1 MNLLKK
7 LISNVELRIADWE
20 TQITKHVTQITKHV
34 TRITSHITQ
43 ITIPITRITMA
54 GAKGLVAL
62 SLLIVAGISIPGD
75 ASAFCGFYVAKADAS
90 LFNKTSQV
98 ILVRDGNRTTITMSS
113 DFEREVKDFAM
124 VVPVPVVLQR
134 DEIRTVSAQI
144 FSTLDGYSGPRLV
157 EYYDENPCETRVL
170 YEMDEAKMS
179 MAEEPAT
186 ATGKFKDDGY
196 NVKIEARYTVDE
208 YDVLL
213 LSAEESTG
221 LEKWLVANG
230 YRIPEGAREVLQ
242 PYINS
247 GMKFFVVKV
256 NPDELKK
263 KGTSFLSPLQISFN
277 SPKFM
282 LPIRLGMA
290 NAKGSQ
296 DMIVYAFTHTGRVE
310 TTNYRTVKVPTD
322 KNVPEFVQN
331 YFGQFYVDTYR
342 KHRREQGSSS
352 VFLEYAW
359 DVSGSVTQFCDPCT
373 GPPPMLQDLVTA
385 GVGWVQ
391 QYHYGYNGNV
401 FFTRLHVTYDRK
413 SFPQDLQ
420 FQETPNREN
429 FQARYII
436 THPAYGEF
444 TCAEGKKYL
453 QDVRQRRTRE
463 LQQLAMLTG
472 WETANYSPYIST
484 FNYYP
489 EGAPTYRKTVTP
501 VIKQIP
507 SDTGSNRVPRKDPN
521 QIEQSAFNVPFESDD
536 SDNGGGSSAPWTMI
550 GIGMLLMLLVF
561 SGRRKSVSK

>member
-1 MNLLKK
+1 MSTLFKK
-7 LISNVELRIADWE
+7 LIANVELRIADLE
-20 TQITKHVTQITKHV
+20 KQITK
-34 TRITSHITQ
+34 R
-43 ITIPITRITMA
+43 ITRITNDD
-54 GAKGLVAL
+54 AKILAAL
-62 SLLIVAGISIPGD
+62 RLLLIVVVMIIPGN
-75 ASAFCGFYVAKADAS
+75 ARAFCGFYVAKADAS

-98 ILVRDGNRTTITMSS
+98 ILVRNGNRTTITMSS
-113 DFEREVKDFAM
+113 DFEGEVKDFAM

-134 DEIRTVSAQI
+134 NEIRTVTPQI
-144 FSTLDGYSGPRLV
+144 FTTLDGYSGPRLV
-157 EYYDENPCETRVL
+157 EYYDENPCEPRIV
-170 YEMDEAKMS
+170 YDQMVSKMS
-179 MAEEPAT
+179 MADMST
-186 ATGKFKDDGY
+186 AAASKQESDHYK
-196 NVKIEARYTVDE
+196 VKIEARYTVDE

-213 LSAEESTG
+213 LSADESSG
-221 LEKWLVANG
+221 LEGWLTDNG

-256 NPDELKK
+256 NPEELKK

-310 TTNYRTVKVPTD
+310 TSNYRTVKVPTD

-342 KHRREQGSSS
+342 KHRREQGAAN

-359 DVSGSVTQFCDPCT
+359 DLSGSVMQFCDPCT
-373 GPPPMLQDLVTA
+373 GTPPMLQDLITA
-385 GVGWVQ
+385 GVDWVQ

-413 SFPQDLQ
+413 NFPQDLQ

-444 TCAEGKKYL
+444 TCEAGKKYL

-472 WETANYSPYIST
+472 WETASYSPYINT

-489 EGAPTYRKTVTP
+489 EGAPTYRKVVTP
-501 VIKQIP
+501 VIKQAPI
-507 SDTGSNRVPRKDPN
+507 DTGSNVVPRKDPN
-521 QIEQSAFNVPFESDD
+521 QIEQGAFNIPLNDD
-536 SDNGGGSSAPWTMI
+536 AGGNENDGASAQWMMI
-550 GIGMLLMLLVF
+550 GIGVLLLLLVF
-561 SGRRKSVSK
+561 SGRRKVVSR